1 MDDKI
6 PCTIDAATGE
16 VEDSPPPA
24 GTRYRAK
31 LDTATDCRR
40 EMAKVYRESRSG
52 IIDVAEA
59 SKFVWMLSSIATVI
73 KTSDIE
79 LRLDALESGK

>member
-1 MDDKI
+1 MDSKT

-16 VEDSPPPA
+16 VEDSPTPV

-31 LDTATDCRR
+31 LDTATDCRK
-40 EMAKVYRESRSG
+40 EMAKCYKEARSG

-79 LRLDALESGK
+79 LRLDALESSR

>member
-16 VEDSPPPA
+16 VFDSPTPA

-31 LDTATDCRR
+31 LDTAQDCRR
-40 EMAKVYRESRSG
+40 EMARNYKESKSG
-52 IIDVAEA
+52 LIDAVTAA
-59 SKFVWMLSSIATVI
+59 KYVWMLSSIAAVI

-79 LRLDALESGK
+79 ARLDALESSR